1 MANLSVS
8 HYFLHKLRKKKHFFA
23 IFGILLI
30 KNQLIMASTSEV
42 GHAKNIANLNLLN
55 TNIVALGATY
65 NPSNPK
71 LLLPNLQ
78 TIYTTAFTQQSRV
91 NNFVAPY
98 SVAVDEREIIF
109 KPLNK
114 DLTKLRKAYKATE
127 GVTQVQLEDF
137 MTIIRKLKGVKKSK
151 DNPSTDP
158 EEQQDTYST
167 SQMSYDQRTNTMDL
181 LISLLQ
187 NTPNYN
193 PNENEYKI
201 ATYQAKK
208 AAMLAKTQ
216 AVADTFVPLNNARSL
231 RNTTLY
237 NTPDNLVD
245 MGNKAKDY
253 LFTILDSSSVQYKAI
268 AKIKFKK
275 R

>member
-1 MANLSVS
+1 
-8 HYFLHKLRKKKHFFA
+8 
-23 IFGILLI
+23 
-30 KNQLIMASTSEV
+30 MASTSEV

-78 TIYTTAFTQQSRV
+78 AIYTTAFTEQASV
-91 NNFVAPY
+91 NNLVAPY
-98 SVAVDEREIIF
+98 SVAVDDREVIF
-109 KPLNK
+109 KPLNRE
-114 DLTKLRKAYKATE
+114 LTKLRKAYKATE

-137 MTIIRKLKGVKKSK
+137 MTIIRKLKGVSKSK
-151 DNPSTDP
+151 DKPSTDP
-158 EEQQDTYST
+158 KDEQDSYST

-193 PNENEYKI
+193 PNENEFKV

-208 AAMLAKTQ
+208 ASMLAKTQ
-216 AVADTFVPLNNARSL
+216 AVADTFVPLNNARST

-237 NTPDNLVD
+237 NSVDNLVD
-245 MGNKAKDY
+245 TGNRAKDY
-253 LFTILDSSSVQYKAI
+253 LFTILDSSSAQYKAI
-268 AKIKFKK
+268 SKIKFKK

>member
-1 MANLSVS
+1 
-8 HYFLHKLRKKKHFFA
+8 
-23 IFGILLI
+23 
-30 KNQLIMASTSEV
+30 MASTSEV

-78 TIYTTAFTQQSRV
+78 NIYTTAFTEQASV
-91 NNFVAPY
+91 NNLVAPY
-98 SVAVDEREIIF
+98 SVAVDEREVIF
-109 KPLNK
+109 KPLNRE
-114 DLTKLRKAYKATE
+114 LTKLRKAYKATE

-158 EEQQDTYST
+158 KDEQDSYST

-201 ATYQAKK
+201 STYQAKK
-208 AAMLAKTQ
+208 ASMLVSTQ
-216 AVADTFVPLNNARSL
+216 AVADAFVPLNNARST
-231 RNTTLY
+231 RNATLY
-237 NTPDNLVD
+237 NSADNLVD
-245 MGNKAKDY
+245 IANKAKDY
-253 LFTILDSSSVQYKAI
+253 LFTILDSSSAQYKAI
-268 AKIKFKK
+268 SKIKFKK